1 MFGGS
6 SLGQRPANE
15 NHPKPANLERPPC
28 KAILLDGSVWFRVV
42 PVVPYDSSR
51 LVLVSY
57 PSICQE
63 DVWLRF
69 SDQQANHNCKRLP
82 VSQATSHRAL
92 QPPPSPRPGN
102 WPELRAARLT
112 GSLPTLALPGQR
124 VTQSGWRL
132 AGGAHANF
140 LLIFLLKCFSPF
152 VCPWSGNRDSVCGFR
167 SLTRDLLLAVFC
179 APLSPSTKKPA

>member
-1 MFGGS
+1 MVPCGSAWFLLFLMIPRDWFWFPTHLSAKKMFGCGFLIS
-6 SLGQRPANE
+6 KPITIAKGFRF
-15 NHPKPANLERPPC
+15 PKL
-28 KAILLDGSVWFRVV
+28 
-42 PVVPYDSSR
+42 
-51 LVLVSY
+51 
-57 PSICQE
+57 
-63 DVWLRF
+63 
-69 SDQQANHNCKRLP
+69 
-82 VSQATSHRAL
+82 AL